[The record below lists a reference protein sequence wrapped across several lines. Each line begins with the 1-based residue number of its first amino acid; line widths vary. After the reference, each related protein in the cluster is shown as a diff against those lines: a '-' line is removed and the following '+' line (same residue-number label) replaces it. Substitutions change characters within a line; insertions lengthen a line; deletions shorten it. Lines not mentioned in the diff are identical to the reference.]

1 MVKTTIEYD
10 DDCIEVDVSREVYE
24 YLEQD
29 RKRQQAQD
37 RSDRRHLSKGTF
49 EQDCIGSQRVSIY
62 TDETYLEVV
71 HKMELEKLEI
81 ALQML
86 SSDEQVLIELYYYED
101 WSMEQIGQYF
111 GISRMAVS
119 KRHNRV
125 IKKLK
130 ELMGTWVPFSMQ
142 KIFLKK
148 FKNPVYKMH
157 FSVLI
162 YGEVEQ
168 NIDFNS
174 YFNLMFLF
182 DLFCFIVKHTVTNVE
197 RYNGFLSLVQQLNQF
212 KIKIDFREDH
222 EVKFI

>member
-10 DDCIEVDVSREVYE
+10 DDCIEVDVSKEIYE

-29 RKRQQAQD
+29 RRRQQAQD

-49 EQDCIGSQRVSIY
+49 EQDCIGSQRVSIN
-62 TDETYLEVV
+62 TDETYLEVIR
-71 HKMELEKLEI
+71 KMELEKLQN

-86 SSDEQVLIELYYYED
+86 SSDEQALIELYYYKD
-101 WSMEQIGQYF
+101 WSMEQIGQHF

-130 ELMGTWVPFSMQ
+130 ELMATWVPFSVQ
-142 KIFLKK
+142 KNFLKK
-148 FKNPVYKMH
+148 FSKSGLQNA

-162 YGEVEQ
+162 YGEIKQ
-168 NIDFNS
+168 NIDFN
-174 YFNLMFLF
+174 
-182 DLFCFIVKHTVTNVE
+182 D
-197 RYNGFLSLVQQLNQF
+197 
-212 KIKIDFREDH
+212 
-222 EVKFI
+222 

>member
-10 DDCIEVDVSREVYE
+10 DGCIKVDVSKEVYE
-24 YLEQD
+24 FLEQD
-29 RKRQQAQD
+29 RRRQQAQD

-71 HKMELEKLEI
+71 HKMELEKLRS

-86 SSDEQVLIELYYYED
+86 SSDEQALIELYYYED
-101 WSMEQIGQYF
+101 WSMERIGQYF

-130 ELMGTWVPFSMQ
+130 ELMGTWVPFSVQ
-142 KIFLKK
+142 KNIFEK
-148 FKNPVYKMH
+148 FSEIWFTKCTLVSLYM
-157 FSVLI
+157 
-162 YGEVEQ
+162 
-168 NIDFNS
+168 
-174 YFNLMFLF
+174 
-182 DLFCFIVKHTVTNVE
+182 E
-197 RYNGFLSLVQQLNQF
+197 RLS
-212 KIKIDFREDH
+212 RT
-222 EVKFI
+222 

>member
-1 MVKTTIEYD
+1 MFWAISICTSMVTAFLTERQRLVKTTIEYD
-10 DDCIEVDVSREVYE
+10 DDCIEVDVSKEVYE

-29 RKRQQAQD
+29 RRRQQAQE

-49 EQDCIGSQRVSIY
+49 EQDRIVSQRVPIF

-71 HKMELEKLEI
+71 HKMKLEKLQS

-111 GISRMAVS
+111 GISKMAVS

-130 ELMGTWVPFSMQ
+130 ELMGTWVPFSVCKNIFE
-142 KIFLKK
+142 KIL
-148 FKNPVYKMH
+148 
-157 FSVLI
+157 
-162 YGEVEQ
+162 
-168 NIDFNS
+168 
-174 YFNLMFLF
+174 
-182 DLFCFIVKHTVTNVE
+182 
-197 RYNGFLSLVQQLNQF
+197 
-212 KIKIDFREDH
+212 
-222 EVKFI
+222 

>member
-1 MVKTTIEYD
+1 MFWAILICTSMVTAFLTERLGLVKTTIEYD
-10 DDCIEVDVSREVYE
+10 DDCIEVDVSKEVYE

-29 RKRQQAQD
+29 RRRQQAQD

-49 EQDCIGSQRVSIY
+49 EQDRIGSQRVPIY

-71 HKMELEKLEI
+71 HKMELEKLQI
-81 ALQML
+81 SLQTL
-86 SSDEQVLIELYYYED
+86 SSDEQALIELYYYED

-130 ELMGTWVPFSMQ
+130 ELMGTWVPFSVR
-142 KIFLKK
+142 KNILKS
-148 FKNPVYKMH
+148 FINLVYKMH

-162 YGEVEQ
+162 YGEVKQ

-174 YFNLMFLF
+174 HY
-182 DLFCFIVKHTVTNVE
+182 DSDV
-197 RYNGFLSLVQQLNQF
+197 SA
-212 KIKIDFREDH
+212 
-222 EVKFI
+222 

>member
-10 DDCIEVDVSREVYE
+10 DDCIEVDVSKEVYE

-49 EQDCIGSQRVSIY
+49 EQDCIDSQRVPIY
-62 TDETYLEVV
+62 TDETYLEVI
-71 HKMELEKLEI
+71 HKIELEKLQS

-86 SSDEQVLIELYYYED
+86 SSDEQALIELYYYED

-148 FKNPVYKMH
+148 FQK
-157 FSVLI
+157 SGLQI
-162 YGEVEQ
+162 
-168 NIDFNS
+168 
-174 YFNLMFLF
+174 
-182 DLFCFIVKHTVTNVE
+182 T
-197 RYNGFLSLVQQLNQF
+197 F
-212 KIKIDFREDH
+212 KCPYIWRG
-222 EVKFI
+222 

>member
-10 DDCIEVDVSREVYE
+10 DDCIEVDVSKEVYE

-29 RKRQQAQD
+29 RRRQQAQD

-49 EQDCIGSQRVSIY
+49 EQDCIGSQRVPIY
-62 TDETYLEVV
+62 TDGTYLEVI
-71 HKMELEKLEI
+71 HKMELEKLQS

-86 SSDEQVLIELYYYED
+86 SSDEQTLIELYYYED

-111 GISRMAVS
+111 GISKMAVS

-130 ELMGTWVPFSMQ
+130 ELMAAWVPFSMQ
-142 KIFLKK
+142 KNILKN
-148 FKNPVYKMH
+148 FINLVYKTH

-162 YGEVEQ
+162 YGEAEQ

-174 YFNLMFLF
+174 HFYLIFLF
-182 DLFCFIVKHTVTNVE
+182 DLFNFI
-197 RYNGFLSLVQQLNQF
+197 RPYPR
-212 KIKIDFREDH
+212 KIHPRNFYIMRGS
-222 EVKFI
+222 I

>member
-10 DDCIEVDVSREVYE
+10 NDFIKVDVSREVYE
-24 YLEQD
+24 YLKQD
-29 RKRQQAQD
+29 RRRQQAQD

-49 EQDCIGSQRVSIY
+49 EQDCIGSQRVPIY
-62 TDETYLEVV
+62 TDETYLEVI
-71 HKMELEKLEI
+71 HKIELEKLQS

-86 SSDEQVLIELYYYED
+86 SSDEQALIELYYYED

-142 KIFLKK
+142 KIFLKN
-148 FKNPVYKMH
+148 FRNLVYKLLL
-157 FSVLI
+157 SVLI
-162 YGEVEQ
+162 YGEVKQ

-174 YFNLMFLF
+174 HFYLMFLS
-182 DLFCFIVKHTVTNVE
+182 DLFNFSGIYP
-197 RYNGFLSLVQQLNQF
+197 R
-212 KIKIDFREDH
+212 KIHHRNFYIMRGSF
-222 EVKFI
+222 F

>member
-1 MVKTTIEYD
+1 MERQGLVKSTIEYD
-10 DDCIEVDVSREVYE
+10 DDCIEVDVSEEVYE

-29 RKRQQAQD
+29 RRRQQAQD

-49 EQDCIGSQRVSIY
+49 EQDCIGSQRVPIY

-71 HKMELEKLEI
+71 NKMKLEKLQN

-86 SSDEQVLIELYYYED
+86 SSNEQVLIELYYYKD

-130 ELMGTWVPFSMQ
+130 ELMAAWVPFS
-142 KIFLKK
+142 
-148 FKNPVYKMH
+148 V
-157 FSVLI
+157 
-162 YGEVEQ
+162 
-168 NIDFNS
+168 
-174 YFNLMFLF
+174 
-182 DLFCFIVKHTVTNVE
+182 
-197 RYNGFLSLVQQLNQF
+197 
-212 KIKIDFREDH
+212 
-222 EVKFI
+222 

>member
-24 YLEQD
+24 YLKQD
-29 RKRQQAQD
+29 RRRQQAQD

-49 EQDCIGSQRVSIY
+49 EQDCIDSQRVPIY
-62 TDETYLEVV
+62 TDETYLEVI
-71 HKMELEKLEI
+71 HKIELEKLQS

-86 SSDEQVLIELYYYED
+86 SSDEQALIELYYYED

-148 FKNPVYKMH
+148 FQK
-157 FSVLI
+157 SGLQI
-162 YGEVEQ
+162 
-168 NIDFNS
+168 
-174 YFNLMFLF
+174 
-182 DLFCFIVKHTVTNVE
+182 T
-197 RYNGFLSLVQQLNQF
+197 F
-212 KIKIDFREDH
+212 KCPYIWRG
-222 EVKFI
+222 

>member
-10 DDCIEVDVSREVYE
+10 DDCIEVDVSKEVYE

-29 RKRQQAQD
+29 RRRQQTQD

-62 TDETYLEVV
+62 TDETYLEVI
-71 HKMELEKLEI
+71 HKIELEKLQS

-86 SSDEQVLIELYYYED
+86 SSDEQTLIELYYYKD
-101 WSMEQIGQYF
+101 WSMERIGQHF

-142 KIFLKK
+142 KNIFEK
-148 FKNPVYKMH
+148 FSEIWFTKCILV
-157 FSVLI
+157 
-162 YGEVEQ
+162 
-168 NIDFNS
+168 
-174 YFNLMFLF
+174 
-182 DLFCFIVKHTVTNVE
+182 
-197 RYNGFLSLVQQLNQF
+197 SLYMEGLN
-212 KIKIDFREDH
+212 RT
-222 EVKFI
+222 

>member
-37 RSDRRHLSKGTF
+37 RSDRRHLSKGNF
-49 EQDCIGSQRVSIY
+49 EQDCIGSQRVSIF
-62 TDETYLEVV
+62 TDETYLEVI
-71 HKMELEKLEI
+71 HKMELEKLQS

-86 SSDEQVLIELYYYED
+86 SSDEQVLIELYYYKD

-130 ELMGTWVPFSMQ
+130 ELMAAWVPFS
-142 KIFLKK
+142 
-148 FKNPVYKMH
+148 V
-157 FSVLI
+157 
-162 YGEVEQ
+162 
-168 NIDFNS
+168 
-174 YFNLMFLF
+174 
-182 DLFCFIVKHTVTNVE
+182 
-197 RYNGFLSLVQQLNQF
+197 
-212 KIKIDFREDH
+212 
-222 EVKFI
+222 